1 MTTSIETWWDI
12 MEDKNLELCIKFCNS
27 LTLRES
33 KACIRTFG
41 HNTFTESVSEARDYI
56 KEILHLNASKDYSIN
71 NIQLV
76 SQLKEFIKNHILD
89 DKDVCWIKDLDDE
102 QVFFYY
108 FILRDYESVHNLIF
122 KPPMT
127 PVNNKGFS
135 SLFSHSD
142 ENRVLTKKRDYAER
156 IILFL
161 DSTYGAKELKFCLLS
176 AISNEYRTYKSKNL
190 LEKWLNRKNKDQIF
204 WTTNYLSSKLGFQ
217 HALSLTSEQT
227 CYYIKYRFY
236 FWDMSYSEKELFVI
250 KLKKAW
256 SQVKFRGQDN
266 RKKPFNIVMDKSIK
280 DKLDFLSNSQNRPRN
295 EIVEELINT
304 AYNELNK

>member
-1 MTTSIETWWDI
+1 

-41 HNTFTESVSEARDYI
+41 HNTFTESVSEARDYL
-56 KEILHLNASKDYSIN
+56 KEILRLNASKGHSIN
-71 NIQLV
+71 NIQIV

-89 DKDVCWIKDLDDE
+89 DRDVCWIKDLDDE

-108 FILRDYESVHNLIF
+108 FILLDYESVHNLIL
-122 KPPMT
+122 KPPMN

-161 DSTYGAKELKFCLLS
+161 DSTYGAKELKSVL
-176 AISNEYRTYKSKNL
+176 ISTISHEYREYKSNNL
-190 LEKWLNRKNKDQIF
+190 LEKWLNKNNKDQIS
-204 WTTNYLSSKLGFQ
+204 WTTNYLSNKVGFQ
-217 HALSLTSEQT
+217 HALSLTSEQI

-236 FWDMSYSEKELFVI
+236 FLDMSYPEKELFVI

-256 SQVKFRGQDN
+256 SQAKFRGLDN
-266 RKKPFNIVMDKSIK
+266 SKKPFNIVMDKSIK